1 MAPRAGSLGNP
12 LAGHGRS
19 LFPTFHGRI
28 GAVDS
33 SRNTNGSICSPVL
46 YRRAQ
51 EMNSPRSLS
60 ALEDRVRLVRV
71 RIFFGHANGNMLSI
85 MVGAVLMI
93 VVLHGGGVAMPT
105 LVAWGLLVGVASA
118 GVSLFE
124 RHVARVG
131 ISGDNCRRLA
141 RIRIGL
147 GAGIA
152 LFYGLAG
159 FLLPAPAPTQDT
171 FLFII
176 LSSIVTIGALGY
188 AVMPSYYITLDL
200 VSLFLLTAHFV
211 RQHLLS
217 RDSYYLLLITVA
229 IVWQVLVLV
238 KARRASKTAIEA
250 IVLNERLQD
259 EIEQHRQTREAIRQM
274 ALHDELTGLGNRRYF
289 EESIRRAL
297 SRAARDGTRFGLLAV
312 DMNQFKP
319 INDCHGHATGDA
331 VLKIVAERLLG
342 GIRSGDFCAR
352 MGGDEFSII
361 VAGVTSEADV
371 VDVAAKVH
379 ALLAQPVRL
388 GDLVLATSAS
398 VGWAVYPEDGRNVAE
413 LLSVADRR
421 MYGRKQVCND
431 QTTTIDA

>member
-1 MAPRAGSLGNP
+1 MVSRAGSLGQP
-12 LAGHGRS
+12 RARHGLS
-19 LFPTFHGRI
+19 QLPKFHGRI
-28 GAVDS
+28 GFVDS
-33 SRNTNGSICSPVL
+33 PRNRNDSIFGHRW

-51 EMNSPRSLS
+51 EMNSPSGLS

-85 MVGAVLMI
+85 MIGALLMI

-105 LVAWGLLVGVASA
+105 LMGWGLLVGVTSA

-131 ISGDNCRRLA
+131 ITGDNCRRLA

-159 FLLPAPAPTQDT
+159 FLLPAPAPIQDT

-188 AVMPSYYITLDL
+188 AVMPSYYITLDV
-200 VSLFLLTAHFV
+200 VSLFLLSTHFV
-211 RQHLLS
+211 CQQLRS
-217 RDSYYLLLITVA
+217 GDSYDLLLITVA

-238 KARRASKTAIEA
+238 KARRASVTAIEA

-289 EESIRRAL
+289 EESIGRAL

-319 INDCHGHATGDA
+319 INDRHGHATGDA

-342 GIRSGDFCAR
+342 SLRSGDFCAR

-361 VAGVTSEADV
+361 VAGVSSEADV
-371 VDVAAKVH
+371 VDVADKVH

-388 GDLVLATSAS
+388 GDVVLATSAS
-398 VGWAVYPEDGRNVAE
+398 VGWAVYPEDGRNDAE

-431 QTTTIDA
+431 QTKAFET

>member
-1 MAPRAGSLGNP
+1 MSY
-12 LAGHGRS
+12 S
-19 LFPTFHGRI
+19 
-28 GAVDS
+28 
-33 SRNTNGSICSPVL
+33 
-46 YRRAQ
+46 RAQ
-51 EMNSPRSLS
+51 EMNSPSRPAS
-60 ALEDRVRLVRV
+60 LEDRVRLVRV

-85 MVGAVLMI
+85 MIGAVLMI

-105 LVAWGLLVGVASA
+105 LLAWGMLVGVASA

-124 RHVARVG
+124 RHVGRVG

-152 LFYGLAG
+152 LSYGLAG
-159 FLLPAPAPTQDT
+159 FLLSAPAPIQDT

-176 LSSIVTIGALGY
+176 LSSVVTIGALGY
-188 AVMPSYYITLDL
+188 AVMPSYYITLDV
-200 VSLFLLTAHFV
+200 VSLLLLTAHFA
-211 RQHLLS
+211 RQYLLS
-217 RDSYYLLLITVA
+217 GDSYYLLLITVA
-229 IVWQVLVLV
+229 ILWQVLVLI
-238 KARRASKTAIEA
+238 KARRASMTAIEA

-259 EIEQHRQTREAIRQM
+259 EIEQHQRTREAIRQM

-289 EESIRRAL
+289 EESVRRAL
-297 SRAARDGTRFGLLAV
+297 SRATRDGTRFGLLAV

-319 INDCHGHATGDA
+319 INDRHGHAAGDA
-331 VLKIVAERLLG
+331 VLKVVAERLRG

-361 VAGVTSEADV
+361 VTGVSSEADV
-371 VDVAAKVH
+371 VDVADKVH

-398 VGWAVYPEDGRNVAE
+398 VGWALYPEDARNVAE

-421 MYGRKQVCND
+421 MYGRKQDCD
-431 QTTTIDA
+431 HQTTACDA

>member
-1 MAPRAGSLGNP
+1 MSY
-12 LAGHGRS
+12 S
-19 LFPTFHGRI
+19 
-28 GAVDS
+28 
-33 SRNTNGSICSPVL
+33 
-46 YRRAQ
+46 RAQ
-51 EMNSPRSLS
+51 EMNSPSRPAS
-60 ALEDRVRLVRV
+60 LEDRVRLVRV

-85 MVGAVLMI
+85 MIGAVLMI

-105 LVAWGLLVGVASA
+105 LLAWGMLVGVASA

-124 RHVARVG
+124 RHVGRVG
-131 ISGDNCRRLA
+131 IGGDNCRRLA

-152 LFYGLAG
+152 LSYGLAG
-159 FLLPAPAPTQDT
+159 FLLSAPAPIQDT

-176 LSSIVTIGALGY
+176 LSSVVTIGALGY
-188 AVMPSYYITLDL
+188 AVMPSYYITLDV
-200 VSLFLLTAHFV
+200 VSLLLLTAHFAH
-211 RQHLLS
+211 QYLLS
-217 RDSYYLLLITVA
+217 GYSYYLLLITVA
-229 IVWQVLVLV
+229 ILWQVLVLI
-238 KARRASKTAIEA
+238 KARRASMTAIEA

-259 EIEQHRQTREAIRQM
+259 EIEQHQRTREAIRQM

-289 EESIRRAL
+289 EESVRRAL
-297 SRAARDGTRFGLLAV
+297 SRATRDGTRFGLLAV

-319 INDCHGHATGDA
+319 INDRHGHAAGDA
-331 VLKIVAERLLG
+331 VLKVVAERLRG

-361 VAGVTSEADV
+361 VTGVSSEADV
-371 VDVAAKVH
+371 VDVADKVH

-398 VGWAVYPEDGRNVAE
+398 VGWALYPEDARNVAE

-421 MYGRKQVCND
+421 MYGRKQDCD
-431 QTTTIDA
+431 HQTTACDA